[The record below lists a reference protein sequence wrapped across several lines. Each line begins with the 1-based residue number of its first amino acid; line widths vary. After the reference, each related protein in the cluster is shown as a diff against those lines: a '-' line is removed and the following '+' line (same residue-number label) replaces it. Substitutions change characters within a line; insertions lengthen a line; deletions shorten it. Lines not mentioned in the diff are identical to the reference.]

1 MKKYTIENNI
11 SELFKVAAIISA
23 IIGGIKDIDELHKFI
38 DLLLERYDVSIK
50 YNIVFYKDTELE
62 KITGEQVHNMYIRF
76 TENIGGLELILTDD
90 GNRFM
95 GDK

>member
-38 DLLLERYDVSIK
+38 DLFQEYMDKDIRESKDFSYLSTS
-50 YNIVFYKDTELE
+50 YNLF
-62 KITGEQVHNMYIRF
+62 F
-76 TENIGGLELILTDD
+76 IL
-90 GNRFM
+90 RI
-95 GDK
+95 